1 MILKSKM
8 IVEELEN
15 KIEDKHISDK
25 KLSVDNAYRI
35 TERLAFPR
43 LVGSEGEKKAREIVS
58 DEFKKAGY
66 NPINKE
72 NFKTSFYIWIV
83 LRYAFIPLGI
93 CLILLGLSLF
103 INSWLTL
110 GLILLNLYIGAKI
123 LGLATSSEIK
133 LLKNEEKNF
142 TTQNIYT
149 DLKSKNSKAKVI
161 FIGHW
166 DSKSQTFPTSLR
178 VILFMVALFSFIIII
193 LLYLVLSIIQ
203 LIFAFNNL
211 ILNNVLLYSCVA
223 ITIISNLNYF
233 NKTGNKSPGAYD
245 NAAAVGAIIELA
257 RYYKSNPIENI
268 DFIFLCT
275 SSEELNL
282 GGAKHFIHNHKKEFD
297 RKSAYFINLDPIGGN
312 KLIKLI
318 TSYGIPRRSS
328 SKKLKNLFLNSA
340 SKLNIKIKDVYLP
353 TGAWSDY
360 MPIVQEGFEA
370 CWLGSQPGLKYVHT
384 KKDNMDLVS
393 KQGIKNILLLCTD
406 VVNKLNNENDN
417 Y

>member
-8 IVEELEN
+8 SVEELEI
-15 KIEDKHISDK
+15 KIRDKHITS
-25 KLSVDNAYRI
+25 KLPNEDNAYLI
-35 TERLAFPR
+35 TEKLAFPR
-43 LVGSEGEKKAREIVS
+43 LVGSEGEKRAREIVS

-66 NPINKE
+66 NPIYKD

-83 LRYAFIPLGI
+83 LRYAFIPVGI
-93 CLILLGLSLF
+93 CLILLGLSFF

-110 GLILLNLYIGAKI
+110 GLILLNLYICAKI
-123 LGLATSSEIK
+123 LGLATSREIR

-149 DLKSKNSKAKVI
+149 DFKSKNSKAKVI

-211 ILNNVLLYSCVA
+211 ILNNVMLYSCVA
-223 ITIISNLNYF
+223 VAIISNLNYF

-245 NAAAVGAIIELA
+245 NAAAVGVILELA
-257 RYYKSNPIENI
+257 RYFKENPLENI
-268 DFIFLCT
+268 DLLYLCT

-282 GGAKHFIHNHKKEFD
+282 GGAKHFIQKYKNELD
-297 RKSAYFINLDPIGGN
+297 RTSTYFINLDLIGGN
-312 KLIKLI
+312 GLIRLI
-318 TSYGIPRRSS
+318 TSYGIPRKLS
-328 SKKLKNLFLNSA
+328 SKKLKKLFLNSA
-340 SKLNIKIKDVYLP
+340 ESLNIQTKDFYLP

-393 KQGIKNILLLCTD
+393 KQGIKNILLLCVD
-406 VVNKLNNENDN
+406 VVNKLNNEYD
-417 Y
+417 

>member
-8 IVEELEN
+8 SVEESEN
-15 KIEDKHISDK
+15 KIENNHNIGKTPNE
-25 KLSVDNAYRI
+25 DNAYRL
-35 TERLAFPR
+35 TEKLAFPR
-43 LVGSEGEKKAREIVS
+43 LVGSEGAKKAREIVS

-66 NPINKE
+66 NSIYKDD
-72 NFKTSFYIWIV
+72 FKTSFYIWNAV
-83 LRYAFIPLGI
+83 RYAFIPMGI
-93 CLILLGLSLF
+93 CLILLALSFF

-110 GLILLNLYIGAKI
+110 GMILLNLYICTKI
-123 LGLATSSEIK
+123 LGLATTSEIK

-149 DLKSKNSKAKVI
+149 ELKSKNSKAKVI

-166 DSKSQTFPTSLR
+166 DSKSQTFPSSLR
-178 VILFMVALFSFIIII
+178 IILLMVALFSFIIII
-193 LLYLVLSIIQ
+193 LLYLVFSIFQ

-223 ITIISNLNYF
+223 VSIISNLNYF
-233 NKTGNKSPGAYD
+233 NKTGNMSPGAYD
-245 NAAAVGAIIELA
+245 NAAAVGVIIELA
-257 RYYKSNPIENI
+257 KYYKNNPMENI
-268 DFIFLCT
+268 DFIFLST

-282 GGAKHFIHNHKKEFD
+282 GGAKHFIQNHKKEFD
-297 RKSAYFINLDPIGGN
+297 RKSAFFINLDPIGGN
-312 KLIKLI
+312 ELVRLI

-328 SKKLKNLFLNSA
+328 SKKLKDLFLNSA

-393 KQGIKNILLLCTD
+393 KQGIKNILLLCAD
-406 VVNKLNNENDN
+406 VVTNLNKEFK
-417 Y
+417 